1 MKQSSGE
8 MSREDAKLRLRVQM
22 RVDEE
27 QCFPTLNHCEP
38 TGPREARPDD
48 RLREAIQNP
57 SMERLWIASSH
68 QRKIAS
74 QFCRELLAMTAWRKR
89 ALELR
94 SRAPDAA
101 QRFPGDAKHRPV
113 RRCAAEPGPMHQP
126 VARLPGSRLCAPLR
140 YACPG
145 HERWA
150 SMIASLER
158 TRDRQRLTHGVPKDQ
173 WNVIELPLPKA
184 PKWCFSAFHDPIAPK
199 RAVRAALQACP

>member
-1 MKQSSGE
+1 MLASARIS
-8 MSREDAKLRLRVQM
+8 
-22 RVDEE
+22 
-27 QCFPTLNHCEP
+27 LNNHRHCE
-38 TGPREARPDD
+38 RS
-48 RLREAIQNP
+48 EAIQ
-57 SMERLWIASSH
+57 SVSAEGLWIASSH

-94 SRAPDAA
+94 SHAPDAA

-113 RRCAAEPGPMHQP
+113 RRCAAEPGPMQQRVVRP
-126 VARLPGSRLCAPLR
+126 PGSRLCAPLR